1 MSQLMTLVPKQ
12 KLMMRELK
20 RQASANEW
28 GQLQSLVGEV
38 LGLNEADAVSD
49 QQIED
54 LIMKA
59 AKELKAAGKIDA
71 VPTEIDIDKLEKGDE
86 SGIKLSESKRQLHED
101 IITALILAAPTLL
114 ELLAKL
120 IEAVYRRIAMSDA
133 EREQWKKKKAAFNSA
148 KKTGK
153 SIDGKPL
160 SKDDIH
166 HMEDELYKSKAGK
179 FILKAAHWLHDAYI
193 SPLRLVIAGI
203 SYAALDVSWRECWKE
218 SKQAAET
225 IYCIIMIGIAGYGIV
240 HALPGITGLAAS
252 ALAPVATVAVDA
264 TKGQDMTATI
274 LKKILGHVHI

>member
-1 MSQLMTLVPKQ
+1 MSQLMALMPKQ

-86 SGIKLSESKRQLHED
+86 SGIKISESKRQLHED

-114 ELLAKL
+114 QLLSKL
-120 IEAVYRRIAMSDA
+120 VDAVYRQITMSDA
-133 EREQWKKKKAAFNSA
+133 ELDQWKEKKAAFDFA
-148 KKTGK
+148 KKVGK
-153 SIDGKPL
+153 SIDGKLL

-203 SYAALDVSWRECWKE
+203 SYAALDKSWRECWKD
-218 SKQAAET
+218 SKPAAET
-225 IYCIIMIGIAGYGIV
+225 LYCIIMIGIAGYGIV
-240 HALPGITGLAAS
+240 HALPGITGLSAS
-252 ALAPVATVAVDA
+252 VITPVATVVVDA
-264 TKGQDMTATI
+264 TKGQDMTATV

>member
-86 SGIKLSESKRQLHED
+86 SGIKISESKRQLHED
-101 IITALILAAPTLL
+101 IITALVLAAPTLL